1 MVSYDSD
8 TQEEIDSL
16 KRTTTTYPT
25 TESENTSTVEQN
37 DATDER
43 ENERNDERENDATD
57 EQENDATDE
66 RDDEPATPQWRR
78 LTVTLSAAGIDS
90 LPKMVIHATHPTY
103 SVRELPV
110 NDAGRCTLWLPET
123 VDTLDVVLSFPETE
137 QNDISVTD
145 IVVEEQ
151 DTITIPIVILSE
163 EL

>member
-16 KRTTTTYPT
+16 KRTTTTYPA
-25 TESENTSTVEQN
+25 TESEKTSTVEEN

-43 ENERNDERENDATD
+43 
-57 EQENDATDE
+57 ENDATDE

-123 VDTLDVVLSFPETE
+123 VDTLDVVLSFPETK
-137 QNDISVTD
+137 QDDISVTD